1 MTKIYVLFLFISFH
15 AFAQKTLL
23 SKLEEQMN
31 VSLKELKEVSK
42 SAGNKVSPRT
52 VRNDSLILVAP
63 RDWCSG
69 FYPGNLWLLY
79 ELTGKEQWK
88 QNAEFYTQKIEK
100 EQFNGGT
107 HDLGFKMLGSFGNG
121 WRLKSNESSYKDI
134 LIQSAKTLSTRFNP
148 KTGVIRS
155 WDHSK
160 DKWNNPVIIDNM
172 MNLELLFWAFRQT
185 NDSSFYRIA
194 VSHANTT
201 MKNHFRPDFSSYH
214 VIDYDVNTGLVTK
227 KNTHQ
232 GYSHESAWS
241 RGQAWALYGYAMCY
255 RETGDVKYLQ
265 LAENIAN
272 FIFSHPNLPADLI
285 PYWDFDDPKIPNV
298 PRDASAAAVTA
309 SALYQLVLLKSKHS
323 KEYAQKAEKIIKSLS
338 SPTYLASIGSNHGFL
353 LKHSTGG
360 LPNGFEID
368 APIVYADYYFLE
380 ALVYQKKSR
389 KSSKNG

>member
-1 MTKIYVLFLFISFH
+1 MHKIIFLFLILSLP
-15 AFAQKTLL
+15 AFAQNSLVR
-23 SKLEEQMN
+23 KLEAQMEL
-31 VSLKELKEVSK
+31 SLKELREVSK
-42 SAGNKVSPRT
+42 NTGNKVNPRT

-69 FYPGNLWLLY
+69 FYPGNLWFLY
-79 ELTGKEQWK
+79 ELTGKEHWK
-88 QNAEFYTQKIEK
+88 QQAELYTQKIENEK
-100 EQFNGGT
+100 WNKGT

-121 WRLKSNESSYKDI
+121 WRLKTNESAYRDI

-155 WDHSK
+155 WDHSR

-185 NDSSFYRIA
+185 KDSSFYRIA

-255 RETGDVKYLQ
+255 RETGDKKYLQ
-265 LAENIAN
+265 QAENIAQ
-272 FIFSHPNLPADLI
+272 FIFSHPRLPSDLI

-309 SALYQLVLLKSKHS
+309 SALYQLVQQKSKHS
-323 KEYAQKAEKIIKSLS
+323 KDYVQKAEKIIQSLS
-338 SPTYLASIGSNHGFL
+338 SPTYLASLGSNHGFL

-380 ALVYQKKSR
+380 ALIYQKNIR
-389 KSSKNG
+389 KKIKN

>member
-1 MTKIYVLFLFISFH
+1 MHKIIFLFLIISLP
-15 AFAQKTLL
+15 ALAQNSLL
-23 SKLEEQMN
+23 SNLEAQMEL
-31 VSLKELKEVSK
+31 SLKELN
-42 SAGNKVSPRT
+42 ALGNTTGNKVNPRT

-69 FYPGNLWLLY
+69 FYPGNLWFLY

-88 QNAEFYTQKIEK
+88 KQAEYYTQKIEK

-121 WRLKSNESSYKDI
+121 WRLKTNESAYRDI

-155 WDHSK
+155 WDHSR

-185 NDSSFYRIA
+185 KDSSFYRIA

-214 VIDYDVNTGLVTK
+214 VIDYDINTGLVTK

-232 GYSHESAWS
+232 GFSHESAWS
-241 RGQAWALYGYAMCY
+241 RGQAWALYGYAVCY
-255 RETGDVKYLQ
+255 RETGDKKYLQ
-265 LAENIAN
+265 QAENIAQ
-272 FIFSHPNLPADLI
+272 FIFSHPRLPSDLI

-309 SALYQLVLLKSKHS
+309 SALYQLVQQKSKHS
-323 KEYAQKAEKIIKSLS
+323 KDYLQKAEKIIQSLS
-338 SPTYLASIGSNHGFL
+338 SPTYLASPGSNHGFL

-380 ALVYQKKSR
+380 ALIYQKNIR
-389 KSSKNG
+389 KKLKN

>member
-1 MTKIYVLFLFISFH
+1 MHKIIFLFLFISLP
-15 AFAQKTLL
+15 ALAQNSLL
-23 SKLEEQMN
+23 SNLEAQMEL
-31 VSLKELKEVSK
+31 SLKELN
-42 SAGNKVSPRT
+42 ALGNTTGNKVNPRT

-69 FYPGNLWLLY
+69 FYPGNLWFLY

-88 QNAEFYTQKIEK
+88 KQAEYYTQKIEK

-121 WRLKSNESSYKDI
+121 WRLKSNESAYKDI

-155 WDHSK
+155 WDHSR

-185 NDSSFYRIA
+185 KDSSFYRIA

-232 GYSHESAWS
+232 GFSHESAWS
-241 RGQAWALYGYAMCY
+241 RGQAWALYGYAVCY
-255 RETGDVKYLQ
+255 RETGDKKYLQ
-265 LAENIAN
+265 QAENIAQ
-272 FIFSHPNLPADLI
+272 FIFSHPRLPSDLI

-309 SALYQLVLLKSKHS
+309 SALYQLVQQKSKHS
-323 KEYAQKAEKIIKSLS
+323 KDYLQKAEKIIQSLS
-338 SPTYLASIGSNHGFL
+338 SPTYLASVGSNHGFL

-380 ALVYQKKSR
+380 ALIYQKNIR
-389 KSSKNG
+389 KKLKK

>member
-1 MTKIYVLFLFISFH
+1 MHKIIFLFLIISLP
-15 AFAQKTLL
+15 ALAQNSLL
-23 SKLEEQMN
+23 SNLEAQMEL
-31 VSLKELKEVSK
+31 SLKELN
-42 SAGNKVSPRT
+42 ALGNTTGNKVNPRT

-69 FYPGNLWLLY
+69 FYPGNLWFLY

-88 QNAEFYTQKIEK
+88 KQAEYYTQKIEK
-100 EQFNGGT
+100 EQFNRGT

-121 WRLKSNESSYKDI
+121 WRLKTNESAYRDI

-155 WDHSK
+155 WDHSR

-185 NDSSFYRIA
+185 KDSSFYRIA

-214 VIDYDVNTGLVTK
+214 VIDYDINTGLVTK

-232 GYSHESAWS
+232 GFSHESAWS
-241 RGQAWALYGYAMCY
+241 RGQAWALYGYAVCY
-255 RETGDVKYLQ
+255 RETGDKKYLQ
-265 LAENIAN
+265 QAENIAQ
-272 FIFSHPNLPADLI
+272 FIFSHPRLPSDLI

-309 SALYQLVLLKSKHS
+309 SALYQLVQQKSKHS
-323 KEYAQKAEKIIKSLS
+323 KDYLQKAEKIIQSLS
-338 SPTYLASIGSNHGFL
+338 SPTYLASVGSNHGFL

-380 ALVYQKKSR
+380 ALIYQKNIR
-389 KSSKNG
+389 KKLKK

>member
-1 MTKIYVLFLFISFH
+1 MHKIIFLFLIISLP
-15 AFAQKTLL
+15 ALAQNSLL
-23 SKLEEQMN
+23 SNLEAQMEL
-31 VSLKELKEVSK
+31 SLKELN
-42 SAGNKVSPRT
+42 ALGNTTGNKVNPRT

-69 FYPGNLWLLY
+69 FYPGNLWFLY

-88 QNAEFYTQKIEK
+88 KQAEYYTQKIEK
-100 EQFNGGT
+100 EQFNRGT

-121 WRLKSNESSYKDI
+121 WRLKTNESAYRDI

-155 WDHSK
+155 WDHSR

-185 NDSSFYRIA
+185 KDSSFYRIA

-214 VIDYDVNTGLVTK
+214 VIDYDINTGLVTK

-232 GYSHESAWS
+232 GFSHESAWS
-241 RGQAWALYGYAMCY
+241 RGQAWALYGYAVCY
-255 RETGDVKYLQ
+255 RETGDKKYLQ
-265 LAENIAN
+265 QAENIAQ
-272 FIFSHPNLPADLI
+272 FIFSHPRLPSDLI

-309 SALYQLVLLKSKHS
+309 SALYQLVQQKSKHS
-323 KEYAQKAEKIIKSLS
+323 KDYLQKAEKIIQSLS
-338 SPTYLASIGSNHGFL
+338 SPTYLASPGSNHGFL

-380 ALVYQKKSR
+380 ALIYQKNIR
-389 KSSKNG
+389 KKLKN

>member
-1 MTKIYVLFLFISFH
+1 MHKIIFLFLFISLP
-15 AFAQKTLL
+15 ALAQNSLL
-23 SKLEEQMN
+23 SNLEAQMEL
-31 VSLKELKEVSK
+31 SLKELN
-42 SAGNKVSPRT
+42 ALGNTTGNKVNPRT

-69 FYPGNLWLLY
+69 FYPGNLWFLY

-88 QNAEFYTQKIEK
+88 KQAEYYTQKIEK

-121 WRLKSNESSYKDI
+121 WRLKTNESAYRDI

-155 WDHSK
+155 WDHSR

-185 NDSSFYRIA
+185 KDSSFYRIA

-214 VIDYDVNTGLVTK
+214 VIDYDINTGLDTK

-232 GYSHESAWS
+232 GFSHESAWS
-241 RGQAWALYGYAMCY
+241 RGQAWALYGYAVCY
-255 RETGDVKYLQ
+255 RETGDKKYLQ
-265 LAENIAN
+265 QAENIAQ
-272 FIFSHPNLPADLI
+272 FIFSHPRLPSDLI

-309 SALYQLVLLKSKHS
+309 SALYQLVQQKSKHS
-323 KEYAQKAEKIIKSLS
+323 KDYLQKAEKIIQSLS
-338 SPTYLASIGSNHGFL
+338 SPTYLASVGSNHGFL

-380 ALVYQKKSR
+380 ALIYQKNIR
-389 KSSKNG
+389 KKLKN

>member
-1 MTKIYVLFLFISFH
+1 MHKIIFLFLIISLP
-15 AFAQKTLL
+15 ALAQNSLL
-23 SKLEEQMN
+23 SNLEAQMEL
-31 VSLKELKEVSK
+31 SLKELN
-42 SAGNKVSPRT
+42 ALGNTTGNKVNPRT

-69 FYPGNLWLLY
+69 FYPGNLWFLY

-88 QNAEFYTQKIEK
+88 KQAEYYTQKIEK

-121 WRLKSNESSYKDI
+121 WRLKTNESAYRDI

-155 WDHSK
+155 WDHSR

-185 NDSSFYRIA
+185 KDSSFYRIA

-214 VIDYDVNTGLVTK
+214 VIDYDINTGLVTK

-232 GYSHESAWS
+232 GFSHESAWS
-241 RGQAWALYGYAMCY
+241 RGQAWALYGYAVCY
-255 RETGDVKYLQ
+255 RETGDKKYLQ
-265 LAENIAN
+265 QAENIAQ
-272 FIFSHPNLPADLI
+272 FIFSHPRLPSDLI

-309 SALYQLVLLKSKHS
+309 SALYQLVQQKSKHS
-323 KEYAQKAEKIIKSLS
+323 KDYLQKAEKIIQSLS
-338 SPTYLASIGSNHGFL
+338 SPTYLASVGSNHGFL

-380 ALVYQKKSR
+380 ALIYQKNIR
-389 KSSKNG
+389 KKLKK

>member
-1 MTKIYVLFLFISFH
+1 MHKIIFLFLFISLP
-15 AFAQKTLL
+15 ALAQNSLL
-23 SKLEEQMN
+23 SNLEAQMEL
-31 VSLKELKEVSK
+31 SLKELN
-42 SAGNKVSPRT
+42 ALGNTTGNKVNPRT

-69 FYPGNLWLLY
+69 FYPGNLWFLY

-88 QNAEFYTQKIEK
+88 KQAENYTQKIEK

-121 WRLKSNESSYKDI
+121 WRLKTNESAYRDI

-155 WDHSK
+155 WDHSR

-185 NDSSFYRIA
+185 KDSSFYRIA

-232 GYSHESAWS
+232 GFSHESAWS
-241 RGQAWALYGYAMCY
+241 RGQDWALYGYAVCY
-255 RETGDVKYLQ
+255 RETGDKKYLQ
-265 LAENIAN
+265 QAENIAQ
-272 FIFSHPNLPADLI
+272 FIFSHPRLPSDLI

-309 SALYQLVLLKSKHS
+309 SALYQLVQQKSKHS
-323 KEYAQKAEKIIKSLS
+323 KDYLQKAEKIIQSLS
-338 SPTYLASIGSNHGFL
+338 SPTYLASVGSNHGFL

-380 ALVYQKKSR
+380 ALIYQKNIR
-389 KSSKNG
+389 KKLKN

>member
-1 MTKIYVLFLFISFH
+1 MHRIIFLFLFISLP
-15 AFAQKTLL
+15 AFAQNSLL
-23 SKLEEQMN
+23 RNLEAQMEL
-31 VSLKELKEVSK
+31 SLKELN
-42 SAGNKVSPRT
+42 ALGNTTGNKVNPRT

-69 FYPGNLWLLY
+69 FYPGNLWFLY

-88 QNAEFYTQKIEK
+88 KHAEYYTQKIEK

-121 WRLKSNESSYKDI
+121 WRLKSNESAYRDI
-134 LIQSAKTLSTRFNP
+134 LIQSAKTLSTRFNT

-155 WDHSK
+155 WDHSR

-185 NDSSFYRIA
+185 KDSSFYRIA
-194 VSHANTT
+194 VSHANST

-232 GYSHESAWS
+232 GFSHESAWS
-241 RGQAWALYGYAMCY
+241 RGQAWALYGYAVCY
-255 RETGDVKYLQ
+255 RETGDKKYLQ
-265 LAENIAN
+265 QAENIAQ
-272 FIFSHPNLPADLI
+272 FIFSHPRLPSDLI

-309 SALYQLVLLKSKHS
+309 SALYQLVQQKSKHS
-323 KEYAQKAEKIIKSLS
+323 KDYVQKAEKIIQSLS
-338 SPTYLASIGSNHGFL
+338 SPTYLASVGSNHGFL

-380 ALVYQKKSR
+380 ALIYQKNIR
-389 KSSKNG
+389 KKLKN